1 MVDLSF
7 TPDNCDLSSNVKSI
21 ASTIIA
27 KIDEHGMVTNL
38 KPSSKS
44 ASSAVIQS
52 GRTKITSFEQ
62 IPNGPLALKTSNGL
76 VCSRQTIAGPI
87 MESYAKN
94 LLKFTGFPDSTITE
108 NNSPTH
114 GVYESVS
121 GKKIAVL
128 GYKTSTP
135 AGIEN
140 GTVMIDGSD

>member
-1 MVDLSF
+1 
-7 TPDNCDLSSNVKSI
+7 
-21 ASTIIA
+21 
-27 KIDEHGMVTNL
+27 
-38 KPSSKS
+38 
-44 ASSAVIQS
+44 
-52 GRTKITSFEQ
+52 
-62 IPNGPLALKTSNGL
+62 
-76 VCSRQTIAGPI
+76 

-94 LLKFTGFPDSTITE
+94 LLTFTGFPDSTITE